1 LAAWVGF
8 ALLSSASFAV
18 MAACVRLAS
27 LGLPQTEVVFLR
39 NFIALLILLPL
50 LSHKQVSLRT
60 NHFYLHLLRA
70 GSGLAAMYL
79 YFYALEHLHLAEALL
94 LNYTSP
100 IFIVLFAVIWLKE
113 KWTPPR
119 RWALGVSVIG
129 LGLLFHPSTDVVSLP
144 GLLGLGSGALAGL
157 ALTVVKRLSDS
168 DDPVSIVI
176 WFALIASIMSALPL
190 PWSFVLPHGMQWVWL
205 LAVGL
210 FGSLGQL
217 GMAWAY
223 ERAPVTQVSPLG
235 YTGLLFAGLIGFVLW
250 HELPDMLELAGMLC
264 IVIAGII
271 VARERAMPA
280 PLPPS
285 GVPMLEAE
293 PLQEESSKT

>member
-1 LAAWVGF
+1 MVAWVGF

-50 LSHKQVSLRT
+50 LSHKRISLRT

-79 YFYALEHLHLAEALL
+79 YFFALGHLPLAEALL

-100 IFIVLFAVIWLKE
+100 IFIVLFAVLWLQE
-113 KWTPPR
+113 QWTPPR

-129 LGLLFHPSTDVVSLP
+129 LGLLFHPSTHVLSLP
-144 GLLGLGSGALAGL
+144 GLLGLGSGVLAGL
-157 ALTVVKRLSDS
+157 ALTVVKQLSAS
-168 DDPVSIVI
+168 DDPVCIVI

-190 PWSFVLPHGMQWVWL
+190 PWFFVLPHGIQWFWL

-235 YTGLLFAGLIGFVLW
+235 YTGLLFAGLIGFFAW
-250 HELPDMLELAGMLC
+250 HERPDMLEVAGMLC
-264 IVIAGII
+264 IVVAGVI

-280 PLPPS
+280 PLPPGS
-285 GVPMLEAE
+285 VPVIEIE
-293 PLQEESSKT
+293 PAQDESSKV